1 MDKCL
6 AVNSVKGSP
15 DIKVLLTM
23 PYDEALKFKHQW
35 IFDKQKI
42 AHFQTGFR
50 LSLGYI
56 NDIWVDVVKNNTKD
70 DRIQDWFF
78 EPILIEGDSKCSD
91 Y

>member
-1 MDKCL
+1 MDQCL

-23 PYDEALKFKHQW
+23 SYNEALKFKHQW
-35 IFDKQKI
+35 IFYEQKI
-42 AHFQTGFR
+42 VHFQTGFR

-78 EPILIEGDSKCSD
+78 ESILIGGFPKCFD
-91 Y
+91 